1 MTIHVLYYRIAYFD
15 DLQTYTYRK
24 RFYILDFLQNTNH
37 LKIGR
42 FLLESVYVNLWRTA
56 GCTYLKK

>member
-24 RFYILDFLQNTNH
+24 KFYILDFLQNTNH

-42 FLLESVYVNLWRTA
+42 FLFESVYVNL
-56 GCTYLKK
+56 